1 MKKADAAHTNKLK
14 TEIVVFLKNQHQEQ
28 EVLLNPV
35 Q

>member
-14 TEIVVFLKNQHQEQ
+14 TETVFLKNQRQEQ
-28 EVLLNPV
+28 GVLLNPV